1 MFLKANFNMMV
12 FLIITRLIELV
23 KQYLIMEIHTK
34 DHGKM
39 GIWMDLVYILGK
51 MVRIIMVIFKKV
63 KKMEKVNIQMLEE
76 LFLKVCGKMVKEMEK
91 EFLKYQNLMI

>member
-1 MFLKANFNMMV
+1 
-12 FLIITRLIELV
+12 
-23 KQYLIMEIHTK
+23 MEIHTK